1 MKIGIIGGTGGMGKG
16 FALRWCKK
24 HEIIIGSRDAERAIT
39 AAYEYLSLAK
49 DAYGNINGT
58 ISGKDNLSVAKES
71 DVLVLSIPYG
81 NIDAICSQLLS
92 EISDQC
98 VVISPIVPM
107 TKTDVGFE
115 CIAIKDNKAFSHQTV
130 EKHMKD
136 KTKLVSAFHEI
147 SEKKLVNPTLSLDYD
162 IFVDGD
168 DKDSVEVVNGL
179 IIEIEGLRPIYLG
192 PGVLSYLVE
201 MSTPLLLNA
210 MIRNKMKNP
219 GIKLVLDIQIEK
231 IVMSEEYPRRGR
243 NWLTAMGVLFLV
255 VATVT
260 LVRDIIIWSPDFVF
274 EFFFNSEINA
284 QKVSLGAITF
294 GAFMIVLGFTKKNVQ
309 AR

>member
-39 AAYEYLSLAK
+39 AANEYLNLAK
-49 DAYGNINGT
+49 DAYAVSNLNGT

-81 NIDAICSQLLS
+81 NIDATCSQLLS

-98 VVISPIVPM
+98 IVISPIVPM

-136 KTKLVSAFHEI
+136 KTKLVSAFHVI

-162 IFVDGD
+162 IFVAGD
-168 DKDSVEVVNGL
+168 DKNSVEIVNGL
-179 IIEIEGLRPIYLG
+179 INEIEGLRPIYLG
-192 PGVLSYLVE
+192 PGVLAYLVE

-219 GIKLVLDIQIEK
+219 GIKLV
-231 IVMSEEYPRRGR
+231 
-243 NWLTAMGVLFLV
+243 
-255 VATVT
+255 
-260 LVRDIIIWSPDFVF
+260 
-274 EFFFNSEINA
+274 
-284 QKVSLGAITF
+284 
-294 GAFMIVLGFTKKNVQ
+294 
-309 AR
+309 

>member
-24 HEIIIGSRDAERAIT
+24 HEVIIGSRDAERAIT
-39 AAYEYLSLAK
+39 AANEYLSLAK
-49 DAYGNINGT
+49 DAYVVSNLNGT

-71 DVLVLSIPYG
+71 DVLVLSIPYE
-81 NIDAICSQLLS
+81 NIDATCSQLLP

-115 CIAIKDNKAFSHQTV
+115 CIAIKDNKTFSHQTV

-136 KTKLVSAFHEI
+136 KTKLVSAFHVI

-162 IFVDGD
+162 IFVAGD
-168 DKDSVEVVNGL
+168 DKNSVEIVNSL
-179 IIEIEGLRPIYLG
+179 INEIEGLRPIYLG
-192 PGVLSYLVE
+192 PGVLAYLVE

-219 GIKLVLDIQIEK
+219 GIKLV
-231 IVMSEEYPRRGR
+231 
-243 NWLTAMGVLFLV
+243 
-255 VATVT
+255 
-260 LVRDIIIWSPDFVF
+260 
-274 EFFFNSEINA
+274 
-284 QKVSLGAITF
+284 
-294 GAFMIVLGFTKKNVQ
+294 
-309 AR
+309 